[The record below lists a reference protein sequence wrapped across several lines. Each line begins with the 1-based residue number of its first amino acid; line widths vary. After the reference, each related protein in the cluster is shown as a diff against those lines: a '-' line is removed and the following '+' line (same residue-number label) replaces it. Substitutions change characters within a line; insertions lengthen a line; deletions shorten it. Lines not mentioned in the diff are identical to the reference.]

1 MSNNQQIFEQW
12 LDGSIST
19 EQCAAQ
25 LQHDPLWY
33 ERLQQAQAIR
43 ADAMA
48 PGFELIPDVD
58 SSALFAKQW
67 QRPKPSRNWWPQVS
81 LALSCAAMLISLS
94 PAQFQLQDGS
104 MTLSWHNPKAE
115 IDAAVSTALTA
126 YQQQQQ
132 QWLVQQLDFQ
142 QQNTSSQL
150 VLLKDY
156 LQDELKRDQR
166 SDMLQLVEY
175 LNQQRQSDWQYWQEN
190 YQPMQAGYRP
200 ADSYYLTPTN
210 SGVVKP

>member
-43 ADAMA
+43 TDAMA

-94 PAQFQLQDGS
+94 PAQFQLRDGS
-104 MTLSWHNPKAE
+104 LTLSWHNPKAE
-115 IDAAVSTALTA
+115 IDAAVDTALTA
-126 YQQQQQ
+126 YQQQQR
-132 QWLVQQLDFQ
+132 QWLAQQLDFQ

-175 LNQQRQSDWQYWQEN
+175 LNQQRQSDWQYWQDN

-200 ADSYYLTPTN
+200 VDSYYLTPTN